1 MVTGAFGF
9 TGRYI
14 TMRLLSLGERV
25 RTLTGHPQR
34 PNPFGRQVEVAPFD
48 FGNQEAMARSLHGA
62 TTLYNTYWVRFP
74 HGSTTFDGAVENTRA
89 LIEAAKQA
97 GVARYV
103 HISITNASVDS
114 SLPYFR
120 GKGVLEEAI
129 IGSGL
134 SYAIIRPS
142 VIFGTEDVLINN
154 IAWLLR
160 RSPVFVVFGSGG
172 YRLQPVYV
180 EDVANIAVDA
190 ASGKENV
197 VIDAVGPEVYTYD
210 ALVSMIRRGVGS
222 GARVLHMKPGLAL
235 VLSRLVG
242 YLVKDV
248 VVTSDEVEG
257 LMSELLIS
265 QRPVTGHTRLS
276 DWVTQHSTT
285 LGLQYTSELQRHY
298 QSEFTFSRPKPRG
311 GAVMPRVKPRFP
323 PGVWWHP
330 R

>member
-1 MVTGAFGF
+1 MSTGGSSSPELNVVTGAFGF
-9 TGRYI
+9 TGKYI
-14 TMRLLSLGERV
+14 AMRLLSLGKRV
-25 RTLTGHPQR
+25 RTLTAHPQR
-34 PNPFGRQVEVAPFD
+34 PNPFGRRVEVATFD
-48 FGNQEAMARSLHGA
+48 FGNPEVMAKSLHGA

-74 HGSTTFDGAVENTRA
+74 HGSITFDGAVENTRA

-103 HISITNASVDS
+103 HISITNASVGS

-142 VIFGTEDVLINN
+142 VIFGTEDILINN

-180 EDVANIAVDA
+180 EDVADIAVDA
-190 ASGKENV
+190 ASEKENV

-210 ALVSMIRRGVGS
+210 ALVSMIRKAVGS
-222 GARVLHMKPGLAL
+222 RARILHMRPGLAL

-248 VVTSDEVEG
+248 VVTRDEVEG
-257 LMSELLIS
+257 LMSELLIA
-265 QRPVTGHTRLS
+265 QHPVTGYTRLS
-276 DWVTQHSTT
+276 DWVRQHSTT
-285 LGLQYTSELQRHY
+285 LGLRYASELQRHY
-298 QSEFTFSRPKPRG
+298 Q
-311 GAVMPRVKPRFP
+311 
-323 PGVWWHP
+323 
-330 R
+330 